1 MPFAGEKGAFA
12 EFCMIRV
19 AGHTIVLPEEKIMN
33 ELNNCNNQD
42 SEQKARFFK
51 GGINAN
57 HGDSRIAV
65 GIIILLIGILIL
77 LGNLGLFYIRNL
89 GQFWPVILIGLGL
102 ARIFDSPGSRS
113 KLWGVFMTGI
123 GAIILAYNFGLFPWD
138 LDLSRLLWPFLL
150 ICAGIAILIRGI
162 GGRCKWDNPLPFH
175 NDASKFSDNT
185 TNNILNA
192 DVIFGGVNRRIQAQD
207 FQGGKATAVFGGVEI
222 DLRGSSTTREEIHIE
237 ANAIFG
243 GVELKVPD
251 VWDVIVRG
259 TGVLGG
265 YEDKT
270 HPTHSP
276 AGAKQVRLIVEGSAV
291 FGGVTVRN

>member
-1 MPFAGEKGAFA
+1 
-12 EFCMIRV
+12 MIRV
-19 AGHTIVLPEEKIMN
+19 AGHTIVLPEEKIMH
-33 ELNNCNNQD
+33 ESNNRDNQA
-42 SEQKARFFK
+42 SERKARFFK
-51 GGINAN
+51 GGINAS
-57 HGDSRIAV
+57 HGDSRIAI

-77 LGNLGLFYIRNL
+77 LGNLGVFYFGGNI
-89 GQFWPVILIGLGL
+89 GQFWPVILIGIGL
-102 ARIFDSPGSRS
+102 ARIFDSPSSRG
-113 KLWGVFMTGI
+113 KFWGVVITGI
-123 GAIILAYNFGLFPWD
+123 GAIILTYKLGFFPWD

-150 ICAGIAILIRGI
+150 ICAGVAILIRGL
-162 GGRCKWDNPLPFH
+162 GGRCNWDNPFPFH

-185 TNNILNA
+185 TNNVLNA

-222 DLRGSSTTREEIHIE
+222 DLRGSATTREEIHIE

-251 VWDVIVRG
+251 TWDVIVRG

-270 HPTHSP
+270 HPTYAAP
-276 AGAKQVRLIVEGSAV
+276 GDKRPRLIIEGSAV